1 VCESKNRTDAITHH
15 SYRKQKKYLYFF
27 ISAVYYNKKKII
39 KIILGGRDFFE
50 GTDPKI
56 RNCIRIQHS
65 GLAEGTESYSW
76 LIFIFFYFH
85 CLLLCYPAQRGLQK
99 V

>member
-65 GLAEGTESYSW
+65 GLAEGTESYS
-76 LIFIFFYFH
+76 
-85 CLLLCYPAQRGLQK
+85 
-99 V
+99 